1 MGELKAARDQPL
13 RSMTARI
20 IGNEGAIEIVAHA
33 SGEAELR
40 AEGEDGTGVV
50 LLNRALLE
58 LLGNELTFL
67 DDWMGEAERG
77 NT

>member
-1 MGELKAARDQPL
+1 MGELKPNQAL
-13 RSMTARI
+13 RSMTARVV
-20 IGNEGAIEIVAHA
+20 GSEGAIEVVAHA
-33 SGEAELR
+33 SGEVELR

-50 LLNRALLE
+50 LLDRALLE
-58 LLGNELTFL
+58 LVSNQLTFL